1 MIDSTLVLNCSQF
14 FRLGLDSA
22 LSSAGKGHM
31 AVESIYFP
39 DTSNIKQIK
48 KGAVVIIIQS
58 T

>member
-1 MIDSTLVLNCSQF
+1 
-14 FRLGLDSA
+14 
-22 LSSAGKGHM
+22 M

-39 DTSNIKQIK
+39 DTSSIKQIR